1 MPLTI
6 GLITLG
12 VGAVGGGAQT
22 LIGRKQK
29 KEAEEALKNQ
39 RRPTMGTPQELMEK
53 LALFK
58 NMTAGNMPGYQN
70 LQSIADMNLAAGG
83 GAISRGA
90 QSSQDYMAAM
100 QGMFGQNMMAQQQ
113 NAIQNSQF
121 QQNFQT
127 SQREAYAGVL
137 GELAQ
142 QRMAEFQF
150 NKVDPYNQARDMYMQ
165 NYQAG
170 VSNMNSG
177 INTMIGSAASSAP
190 YMASGHD
197 WDKFGQIMGYGS

>member
-12 VGAVGGGAQT
+12 VGAIGGGIQAHQ
-22 LIGRKQK
+22 GNKQR
-29 KEAEEALKNQ
+29 KEAEDAL
-39 RRPTMGTPQELMEK
+39 RRQKRPEMTTPKEMLER
-53 LALFK
+53 LALYK
-58 NMTAGNMPGYQN
+58 NMTTGNMPGYQN
-70 LQSIADMNLAAGG
+70 LQNIADMNLAAGG

-121 QQNFQT
+121 QQEFQT
-127 SQREAYAGVL
+127 SQRENYAGVL

-150 NKVDPYNQARDMYMQ
+150 NKVDPYNQARAQYQQ
-165 NYQAG
+165 NYQTG
-170 VSNMNSG
+170 VQNMNSG
-177 INTMIGSAASSAP
+177 INTIMGAGASSAP
-190 YMASGHD
+190 YLASGHD
-197 WDKFGQIMGYGS
+197 WDKFNLIMGGGG